1 MTRNQIKA
9 EARRSYHVPF
19 FLESEFEADVGH
31 ILTLIR
37 MLNDWRR
44 CLKPNQALNDF
55 ISSVNCF
62 GLLFLER
69 MLVENVSCP
78 DVRDTFIAKTC
89 AVVGL
94 WTERVV
100 CHDEFGAAYN
110 PTYGE
115 TK

>member
-19 FLESEFEADVGH
+19 FLESEFEADIGH
-31 ILTLIR
+31 VLSLIR
-37 MLNDWRR
+37 MLNDWKR

-55 ISSVNCF
+55 ICSANAF
-62 GLLFLER
+62 GLSFLER
-69 MLVENVSCP
+69 MLNENVSCQL
-78 DVRDTFIAKTC
+78 VRDTFIAKTC

>member
-31 ILTLIR
+31 VLSLIR
-37 MLNDWRR
+37 MLNDWQR

-55 ISSVNCF
+55 ICSANAF
-62 GLLFLER
+62 GLTFLER
-69 MLVENVSCP
+69 MLIENVSCP

-100 CHDEFGAAYN
+100 CHEEFASEYR

-115 TK
+115 SK